1 MDSCKLNGAEID
13 NHIIRVD
20 AAGLG
25 KSKLGDSQTSQQH
38 DQSRAVFLGN
48 VKFNEQEDNIRKHFE
63 KCGYILDVRLV
74 RDTSTGIG
82 KGFGYVNFDS
92 GDSVEK
98 VSFIFKN
105 ILLFLLQFQAKK
117 HLIVLIE
124 FKIITNRL
132 YA

>member
-1 MDSCKLNGAEID
+1 MNSCKLNGAEID

-25 KSKLGDSQTSQQH
+25 KSKLRDNQTSQQH

-98 VSFIFKN
+98 VSFQKQSAIF
-105 ILLFLLQFQAKK
+105 ITIIQAKN
-117 HLIVLIE
+117 HLII
-124 FKIITNRL
+124 
-132 YA
+132 